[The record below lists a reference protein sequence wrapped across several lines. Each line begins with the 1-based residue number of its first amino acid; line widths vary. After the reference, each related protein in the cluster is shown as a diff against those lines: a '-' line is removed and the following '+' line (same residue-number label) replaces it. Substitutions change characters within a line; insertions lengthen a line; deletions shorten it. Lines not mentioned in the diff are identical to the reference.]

1 MDAMNEHSL
10 PPQGDDETTPPVPT
24 EHDRAASDAFRETF
38 KRLLEEND
46 ELLRVR
52 KRAAEILSCTSFQ
65 KFEGLSHLV
74 DEVLPH
80 EHDRIRRLARALQL
94 HQEVIASFRASTL
107 DPIHLPVAPL
117 TDLARMM
124 NLDFAAFTDLL
135 ARDHA
140 RFEGAKGQML
150 ARDIGGRGVEDDE
163 FEQAVDA
170 FRAAWERAELDD
182 PA

>member
-1 MDAMNEHSL
+1 MGAKNERS
-10 PPQGDDETTPPVPT
+10 PSREMGDSTMPPVPT
-24 EHDRAASDAFRETF
+24 EHDQAASNAFRETF
-38 KRLLEEND
+38 RRLLEEND
-46 ELLRVR
+46 ELLRVG
-52 KRAAEILSCTSFQ
+52 KRAREVLACTPLQ
-65 KFEGLSHLV
+65 RFEGLSHLV

-80 EHDRIRRLARALQL
+80 QEQRIRRLARVLKL
-94 HQEVIASFRASTL
+94 HHDVIAGFRASTL

-124 NLDFAAFTDLL
+124 KLDFTAFTELL

-140 RFEGAKGQML
+140 RFSTRSVQVL
-150 ARDIGGRGVEDDE
+150 ARGVRGPDTATDE

-170 FRAAWERAELDD
+170 FRAAWNRAELDD